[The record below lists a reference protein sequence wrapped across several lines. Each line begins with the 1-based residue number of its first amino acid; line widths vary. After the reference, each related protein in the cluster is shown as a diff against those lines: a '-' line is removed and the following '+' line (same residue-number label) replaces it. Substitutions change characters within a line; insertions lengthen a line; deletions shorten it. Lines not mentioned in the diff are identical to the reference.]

1 MKGTEKII
9 AHIRADAEAQS
20 AAILAQA
27 EEQCAAIR
35 ADFEGKAKERY
46 NERLLAGGKA
56 CEDRVD
62 SMDRIARMESRK
74 GLLALKQEMVSQSFE
89 LACEKLVNLPEDE
102 YVELLAKLAA
112 RASVTGGE
120 EIVLNARDR
129 AAVGEKAVRAANA
142 KLAAEGRPA
151 ALKLSTAE
159 SGIKGG
165 LLLRRG
171 SIETNCS
178 AELLVEL
185 QRGEMSSE
193 LAGLLFD

>member
-62 SMDRIARMESRK
+62 SMDRIARMEARK
-74 GLLALKQEMVSQSFE
+74 GLLALKQEMVSKSFD

-151 ALKLSTAE
+151 ALKLSPAQ

>member
-20 AAILAQA
+20 AEILARA

-35 ADFEGKAKERY
+35 ADYEEKARERY
-46 NERLLAGGKA
+46 NERLLAGKKA

-62 SMDRIARMESRK
+62 SMDRIARMEAKK
-74 GLLALKQEMVSQSFE
+74 GLLALKQEMVSKSFE
-89 LACEKLVNLPEDE
+89 MAVDRLVNLPEAE
-102 YVELLAKLAA
+102 YVELLASLAA
-112 RASVTGGE
+112 EAAVTGDE
-120 EIVLNARDR
+120 ELVLNARDR
-129 AAVGEKAVRAANA
+129 AAVGEKAVKAANG
-142 KLAAEGRPA
+142 KLAAAGKRP
-151 ALKLSTAE
+151 ALKLSPAV
-159 SGIKGG
+159 GAFAGG

-185 QRGEMSSE
+185 QRGSLSSE

>member
-20 AAILAQA
+20 AEILARA

-35 ADFEGKAKERY
+35 ADFEEKARERY
-46 NERLLAGGKA
+46 NERLLAGEKA

-62 SMDRIARMESRK
+62 SMDRIARMEARK
-74 GLLALKQEMVSQSFE
+74 GLLALKQEMVSRSFD
-89 LACEKLVNLPEDE
+89 LACDKLTSLPEAD

-112 RASVTGGE
+112 EASVTGGE

-129 AAVGEKAVRAANA
+129 AAVGEKAVKAANA
-142 KLAAEGRPA
+142 KLAAAGRPA
-151 ALKLSTAE
+151 KLRLSPEEGAFA
-159 SGIKGG
+159 GG

-185 QRGEMSSE
+185 RRGEMSSE
-193 LAGLLFD
+193 LAGVLFD